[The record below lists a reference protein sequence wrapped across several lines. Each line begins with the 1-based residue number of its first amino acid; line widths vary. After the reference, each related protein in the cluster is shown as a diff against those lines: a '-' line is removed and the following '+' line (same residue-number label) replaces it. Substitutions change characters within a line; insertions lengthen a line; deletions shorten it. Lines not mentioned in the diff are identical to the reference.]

1 MRVLI
6 VEDEIIIA
14 DTINDILIE
23 KGYQTLEPS
32 VSYSEAIQSIENSN
46 PSLVLLDIQLKG
58 KRSGID
64 LGRELNSRGIP
75 FIYLTSNSDEM
86 TMQSAIETYPQA
98 FLTKPIVQDHLI
110 AAIEI
115 ARIKIEQR
123 IEENAEKSVFINDGK
138 KHIKIMLSEIL
149 FLKSENVYVEIHIA
163 GNERIVTRS
172 SLKKIHELLDEN
184 FIQVHRSYIVNI
196 NKIDVRESNQLKIG
210 QFDIPI
216 GDKYKKELTDSF
228 K

>member
-1 MRVLI
+1 MQVLI

-23 KGYQTLEPS
+23 RGYYTLEPC
-32 VSYSEAIQSIENSN
+32 VSYSEAIHAIESSN
-46 PSLVLLDIQLKG
+46 PSIVLLDIQLKG

-64 LGRELNSRGIP
+64 LGKELKTIGIP

-86 TMQSAIETYPQA
+86 TMQSAIETYPEA

-115 ARIKIEQR
+115 VRRKAELKPET
-123 IEENAEKSVFINDGK
+123 NLEKSIFISDGK
-138 KHIKIMLSEIL
+138 KHHKIKLSEVL
-149 FLKSENVYVEIHIA
+149 FIKSENVYLEIHRE
-163 GNERIVTRS
+163 GNDRIVTRS
-172 SLKKIHELLDEN
+172 SLKKIIDSLDDR
-184 FIQVHRSYIVNI
+184 FVQVHRSYLI
-196 NKIDVRESNQLKIG
+196 NKDKIEIRESNQLIIDG
-210 QFDIPI
+210 QSIPI
-216 GDKYKKELTDSF
+216 GDTYKKEFIALF

>member
-23 KGYQTLEPS
+23 KGYHTLEPS
-32 VSYSEAIQSIENSN
+32 VSYSEAIQSIENSK
-46 PSLVLLDIQLKG
+46 PSIVLLDIQLKG

-64 LGRELNSRGIP
+64 LGKELNSRSIP

-115 ARIKIEQR
+115 ARIKIDQKL
-123 IEENAEKSVFINDGK
+123 EENTEKSVFINDGK
-138 KHIKIMLSEIL
+138 KHIKIMLNEIL
-149 FLKSENVYVEIHIA
+149 FVKSENVYVEIYKVN
-163 GNERIVTRS
+163 NERIVTRS
-172 SLKKIHELLDEN
+172 SLKKIHELLDDN

-196 NKIDVRESNQLKIG
+196 NQVDVRESNQIIVG
-210 QFDIPI
+210 QFEIPI
-216 GDKYKKELTDSF
+216 GEKYKKELTETF
-228 K
+228 R

>member
-23 KGYQTLEPS
+23 KGYHTLEPS
-32 VSYSEAIQSIENSN
+32 VSYSEAIQSIENSK
-46 PSLVLLDIQLKG
+46 PSIVLLDIQLKG

-64 LGRELNSRGIP
+64 LGKELNSRGIP

-115 ARIKIEQR
+115 ARIKIDQKL
-123 IEENAEKSVFINDGK
+123 EENTEKSVFINDGK
-138 KHIKIMLSEIL
+138 KHIKIMLNEIL
-149 FLKSENVYVEIHIA
+149 FVKSENVYVEIYKVN
-163 GNERIVTRS
+163 NERIVTRS
-172 SLKKIHELLDEN
+172 SLKKIHELLDDN

-196 NKIDVRESNQLKIG
+196 NQVDVRESNQIIIG
-210 QFDIPI
+210 QFEIPI
-216 GDKYKKELTDSF
+216 GDKYKKELTETF
-228 K
+228 R

>member
-1 MRVLI
+1 MLF
-6 VEDEIIIA
+6 
-14 DTINDILIE
+14 
-23 KGYQTLEPS
+23 
-32 VSYSEAIQSIENSN
+32 
-46 PSLVLLDIQLKG
+46 
-58 KRSGID
+58 RS
-64 LGRELNSRGIP
+64 
-75 FIYLTSNSDEM
+75 
-86 TMQSAIETYPQA
+86 
-98 FLTKPIVQDHLI
+98 

-123 IEENAEKSVFINDGK
+123 SEENAEKSVFINDGK

-196 NKIDVRESNQLKIG
+196 SKIDVRESNQLKLG